1 MDGSEKR
8 IFPRLNLSVDIDYKP
23 INDTCDIPIK
33 SYSRNISA
41 GGLCI
46 LTLEKYPPG
55 TCLSL
60 KFNMPGETDPINT
73 TGMVMWVKEFNIGDL
88 KSNTAYDVGVE
99 FVNLNEKDMQKICQ
113 YTLKLLEK

>member
-8 IFPRLNLSVDIDYKP
+8 VFPRLSLNVDIDYRP
-23 INDTCDIPIK
+23 VNDSCDMPIK

-46 LTLEKYPPG
+46 LTLEKYNPG

-60 KFNMPGETDPINT
+60 SFNMPGEVEPINT
-73 TGMVMWVKEFNIGDL
+73 TGMVMWIKEFNIGDL

-99 FVNLNEKDMQKICQ
+99 FVNLNEDDMRKISQ
-113 YTLKLLEK
+113 YTLKFIG